1 MDSHL
6 DSTSTKWFYLCKKM
20 GEREKA
26 HEICLETNLAEIPS
40 LQARKSPISKKAL
53 LIVLKVRKSEHEPC
67 A

>member
-1 MDSHL
+1 
-6 DSTSTKWFYLCKKM
+6 M

-53 LIVLKVRKSEHEPC
+53 LIVLKVRKIWTWTLCLVYNFPKK
-67 A
+67 AKLQRIVD